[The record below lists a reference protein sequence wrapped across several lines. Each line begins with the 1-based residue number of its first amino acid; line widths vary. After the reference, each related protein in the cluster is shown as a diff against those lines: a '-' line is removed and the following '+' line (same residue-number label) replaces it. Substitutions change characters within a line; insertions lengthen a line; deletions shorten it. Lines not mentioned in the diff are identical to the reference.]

1 MSNKLLILIKGELQR
16 LNKYNVTTVSFVV
29 AVIWF
34 LLLYFIDDIDILK
47 SMLPFVIII
56 DATMMS
62 IVFIGAIMFF
72 EKTEQ
77 TFSTMLVTPVSN
89 QELILSKAIANTIH
103 SLLSSFLII
112 LVFYFV
118 KGVEVNFILILPV
131 LALSIF
137 FHSLLG
143 FVFSFFAKDFTSML
157 VNTMIYFFLFS
168 IPAILNYFDL
178 VFKGEIWSY
187 LLLITPTQS
196 AIELIQVGFNQEIG
210 LKSIIAF
217 LILLLGSIFGYKY
230 YVLPKFKEY
239 AVKQSGV

>member
-1 MSNKLLILIKGELQR
+1 MNRLLILIKGELQR
-16 LNKYNVTTVSFVV
+16 LNKYHVTTVSFIV

-34 LLLYFIDDIDILK
+34 LLLFFIDDADLLAQ
-47 SMLPFVIII
+47 MLPFVIVI

-62 IVFIGAIMFF
+62 IIFIGAIMFF

-103 SLLSSFLII
+103 TVLSSFLII

-118 KGVEVNFILILPV
+118 KDVDVNWIGVIIALIISV
-131 LALSIF
+131 M

-143 FVFSFFAKDFTSML
+143 FVFSFHGKDFTTML
-157 VNTMIYFFLFS
+157 VNVMLYSFLFT
-168 IPAILNYFDL
+168 IPSALNFFNII
-178 VFKGEIWSY
+178 FKGQIWEY
-187 LLLITPTQS
+187 ILLISPTQA
-196 AIELIQVGFNQEIG
+196 AIKLIEVGFGGPLSWKYWISLGVLVIG
-210 LKSIIAF
+210 G
-217 LILLLGSIFGYKY
+217 ILGYIY
-230 YVLPKFKEY
+230 YIKPNFKKY